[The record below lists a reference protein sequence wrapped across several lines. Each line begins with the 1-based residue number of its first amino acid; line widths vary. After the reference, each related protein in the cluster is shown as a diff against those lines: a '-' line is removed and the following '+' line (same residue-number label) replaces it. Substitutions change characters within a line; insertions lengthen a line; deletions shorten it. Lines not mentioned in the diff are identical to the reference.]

1 MAIIPVNEALGGS
14 GPDYRWAGPTHECLC
29 GNSLMHALVMFDE
42 GKVAFYF
49 LDIVCANC
57 GAQLIAPTEVD
68 DEATGA

>member
-1 MAIIPVNEALGGS
+1 
-14 GPDYRWAGPTHECLC
+14 
-29 GNSLMHALVMFDE
+29 MHALVMFDE

-68 DEATGA
+68 DERVDEA